1 MSTESAPRR
10 RGVAETTAAI
20 ERAAI
25 DLVTEHGYDQVT
37 VDMICHAAGI
47 SQRTF
52 FNHFKTK
59 DAALLG
65 SDEPAIDQQA
75 AREFI
80 VSDGPLLAEATG
92 LIRIA
97 PDRLPVDPSIIMRRI
112 TAISQNPA
120 LLARQMDRLSAI
132 EAELRQIIE
141 LRLRQD
147 ALRVGVDEDA
157 LADLP
162 EEAEIITHLL
172 AGLMRYVGLSWA
184 RRAAEGGPAP
194 SEGNLPGASREL
206 SERLALILPK
216 LG

>member
-1 MSTESAPRR
+1 MSTEPGSRR

-25 DLVTEHGYDQVT
+25 DLVTEHGYDHVT
-37 VDMICHAAGI
+37 VDMICQAAGI

-65 SDEPAIDQQA
+65 IDEPSVDQQA

-80 VSDGPLLAEATG
+80 VSDGPLLAEAAT
-92 LIRIA
+92 LVRIE
-97 PDRLPVDPSIIMRRI
+97 PDRLPADPSLIARRI
-112 TAISQNPA
+112 TAVSQNPM
-120 LLARQMDRLSAI
+120 LLARQMERLTAI
-132 EAELRQIIE
+132 EAELRQILE

-147 ALRVGVDEDA
+147 ALREGADEA
-157 LADLP
+157 ELADLP
-162 EEAEIITHLL
+162 EQAELITHLL

-184 RRAAEGGPAP
+184 RRAAEGAP
-194 SEGNLPGASREL
+194 PPVDVGDLAD
-206 SERLALILPK
+206 RLDRVIRK

>member
-1 MSTESAPRR
+1 MSTEPGPRR
-10 RGVAETTAAI
+10 RSVAETTAAI

-37 VDMICHAAGI
+37 VDMICQAAGI

-65 SDEPAIDQQA
+65 TDEPTVDQQA

-80 VSDGPLLAEATG
+80 VSDGPLLAEAAG
-92 LIRIA
+92 LVRIE
-97 PDRLPVDPSIIMRRI
+97 PDRIPSDPSLIMRRI
-112 TAISQNPA
+112 TAVSQNPM
-120 LLARQMDRLSAI
+120 LLARQMERLTAI
-132 EAELRQIIE
+132 EAELRQIVE

-147 ALRVGVDEDA
+147 ALRAGADEA
-157 LADLP
+157 ELADLP
-162 EEAEIITHLL
+162 EQAEIITHLL
-172 AGLMRYVGLSWA
+172 AGLMRYVGMSWA
-184 RRAAEGGPAP
+184 RRASTGESPPIEAEDLG
-194 SEGNLPGASREL
+194 
-206 SERLALILPK
+206 ERLGRVIPK

>member
-1 MSTESAPRR
+1 MSTEPGSRR
-10 RGVAETTAAI
+10 RGVAETSAAI

-25 DLVTEHGYDQVT
+25 DLVDEHGYDQVT

-65 SDEPAIDQQA
+65 TDEPVIDQQA

-80 VSDGPLLAEATG
+80 VSDGPLLAEAAG
-92 LIRIA
+92 LVRIE
-97 PDRLPVDPSIIMRRI
+97 PGSLPADPTLLVRRI
-112 TAISQNPA
+112 TAVSQNPA
-120 LLARQMDRLSAI
+120 LLARQMERLAAI
-132 EAELRQIIE
+132 EAELRQILE

-147 ALRVGVDEDA
+147 ALRDGADEA
-157 LADLP
+157 ELADLP
-162 EEAEIITHLL
+162 EQAEIITHLL

-184 RRAAEGGPAP
+184 RRAADDPAGPIDA
-194 SEGNLPGASREL
+194 GRLG
-206 SERLALILPK
+206 ERLERVIGK

>member
-1 MSTESAPRR
+1 MSTEPGSRR
-10 RGVAETTAAI
+10 RGVAETSAAI

-25 DLVTEHGYDQVT
+25 DLVDEHGYDQVT

-65 SDEPAIDQQA
+65 TDEPVIDQQA

-80 VSDGPLLAEATG
+80 VSDGPLLAEAAG
-92 LIRIA
+92 LVRIE
-97 PDRLPVDPSIIMRRI
+97 PGSLPADPTLLVRRI
-112 TAISQNPA
+112 TAVSQNPA
-120 LLARQMDRLSAI
+120 LLARQMERLAAI
-132 EAELRQIIE
+132 EAELRQILE

-147 ALRVGVDEDA
+147 ALRDGADEA
-157 LADLP
+157 ELADLP
-162 EEAEIITHLL
+162 EQAEIITHLL

-184 RRAAEGGPAP
+184 RRAADDPAGPIDADRL
-194 SEGNLPGASREL
+194 G
-206 SERLALILPK
+206 ERLERVIGK

>member
-1 MSTESAPRR
+1 MSTEPGSRR
-10 RGVAETTAAI
+10 RSVAETTAAI

-37 VDMICHAAGI
+37 VDMICEAAGI

-65 SDEPAIDQQA
+65 TDAPTIDQQA

-80 VSDGPLLAEATG
+80 VSDGPLLAEAAG
-92 LIRIA
+92 LVRIEPGRIPA
-97 PDRLPVDPSIIMRRI
+97 DPSLIMRRI
-112 TAISQNPA
+112 NALAQNPV
-120 LLARQMDRLSAI
+120 LLARQMERLTAI
-132 EAELRQIIE
+132 EAELRQILE

-147 ALRVGVDEDA
+147 ALREGADDA
-157 LADLP
+157 ELADLP
-162 EEAEIITHLL
+162 EQADLITHLL
-172 AGLMRYVGLSWA
+172 AGLMRYVGMSWA
-184 RRAAEGGPAP
+184 RQASAGPPPPMGSAD
-194 SEGNLPGASREL
+194 L
-206 SERLALILPK
+206 SDRLAHVLRK

>member
-1 MSTESAPRR
+1 MSTEPVHRR

-37 VDMICHAAGI
+37 VDMICQAAGI

-65 SDEPAIDQQA
+65 TDEPAIDQQA

-80 VSDGPLLAEATG
+80 VSDGPLLAEAAR
-92 LIRIA
+92 LVRIE
-97 PDRLPVDPSIIMRRI
+97 PDRLPAEPSLIMRRI
-112 TAISQNPA
+112 NAISQNPV
-120 LLARQMDRLSAI
+120 LLARQMERLTAI
-132 EAELRQIIE
+132 EDELRQIIE

-147 ALRVGVDEDA
+147 ALRDGADETD

-162 EEAEIITHLL
+162 EQAEIITHLL

-184 RRAAEGGPAP
+184 RAAAAGTPPPIGTEH
-194 SEGNLPGASREL
+194 LT
-206 SERLALILPK
+206 ERLERVIRK

>member
-1 MSTESAPRR
+1 MSTEPGPRR

-25 DLVTEHGYDQVT
+25 DLVAEHGYDQVT

-65 SDEPAIDQQA
+65 NDEPVIDQQA

-80 VSDGPLLAEATG
+80 VSEGPLLAEAAG
-92 LIRIA
+92 LVRIE
-97 PDRLPVDPSIIMRRI
+97 PGSLPADPALLVRRI
-112 TAISQNPA
+112 TAVSQNPA
-120 LLARQMDRLSAI
+120 LLARQMERLAAI
-132 EAELRQIIE
+132 EAELRQILE

-147 ALRVGVDEDA
+147 ALRDGADEA
-157 LADLP
+157 ELADLP
-162 EEAEIITHLL
+162 EQAEIITHLL

-184 RRAAEGGPAP
+184 RRGADGPAGP
-194 SEGNLPGASREL
+194 IDADRL
-206 SERLALILPK
+206 SERLERVIGK

>member
-1 MSTESAPRR
+1 MSTEPGSRR

-25 DLVTEHGYDQVT
+25 DLVDEHGYDQVT

-65 SDEPAIDQQA
+65 TDEPVIDQQA

-80 VSDGPLLAEATG
+80 VSDGPLLAEAAG
-92 LIRIA
+92 LVRIE
-97 PDRLPVDPSIIMRRI
+97 PGSLPADPTLLVRRI
-112 TAISQNPA
+112 TAVSQNPA
-120 LLARQMDRLSAI
+120 LLARQMERLAAI
-132 EAELRQIIE
+132 EAELRQILE

-147 ALRVGVDEDA
+147 ALRDGADEA
-157 LADLP
+157 ELADLP
-162 EEAEIITHLL
+162 EQAEIITHLL

-184 RRAAEGGPAP
+184 RRAADDPAGPIDA
-194 SEGNLPGASREL
+194 GRLG
-206 SERLALILPK
+206 ERLERVIGK

>member
-1 MSTESAPRR
+1 MSTEPGPRR

-25 DLVTEHGYDQVT
+25 ELVTEHGYDQVT
-37 VDMICHAAGI
+37 VDMICQSAGI

-80 VSDGPLLAEATG
+80 VSSGPLLAEAAG
-92 LIRIA
+92 LVRIE
-97 PDRLPVDPSIIMRRI
+97 PDRLPADPSLLMRRI
-112 TAISQNPA
+112 NAISQHPV
-120 LLARQMDRLSAI
+120 LLARQMERLSAI

-147 ALRVGVDEDA
+147 ALREAADEA
-157 LADLP
+157 ELADLP
-162 EEAEIITHLL
+162 EQAEIITHLL
-172 AGLMRYVGLSWA
+172 AGLMRYVGMSWA
-184 RRAAEGGPAP
+184 RQAEAGRPAAAE
-194 SEGNLPGASREL
+194 ASRLTEQL
-206 SERLALILPK
+206 ERVIPK
-216 LG
+216 LA

>member
-1 MSTESAPRR
+1 MSTEPGPRR

-37 VDMICHAAGI
+37 VDMICQAAGI

-65 SDEPAIDQQA
+65 TDEPAIDQQA

-80 VSDGPLLAEATG
+80 VSDGPLLAEAAG
-92 LIRIA
+92 LVRIE
-97 PDRLPVDPSIIMRRI
+97 PDRLPADPSLIMRRI
-112 TAISQNPA
+112 NAVSQNPV
-120 LLARQMDRLSAI
+120 LLARQMERLTAI
-132 EAELRQIIE
+132 EDELRQIIA

-147 ALRVGVDEDA
+147 ALRDGADEA
-157 LADLP
+157 ELADLP
-162 EEAEIITHLL
+162 EQAEIVTHLL
-172 AGLMRYVGLSWA
+172 AGLMRYVGMSWA
-184 RRAAEGGPAP
+184 RAAAAGTPPPIGTEHLA
-194 SEGNLPGASREL
+194 
-206 SERLALILPK
+206 ERLERVIRK